1 MPAYFYF
8 FFKTHTETGSASLSR
23 ALVATAASAVTFFF
37 FFAAPS
43 KKQCSGNGLYRP
55 HYCYDIYAACLRLW
69 YFHARFIRDAFAY
82 DAKKMSL
89 FKFKK
94 EENVLRKNAR
104 SNVLD
109 TRNVFIPVF
118 P

>member
-23 ALVATAASAVTFFF
+23 ALVATAASAVTFF